1 MKRLKK
7 MMAVFLAFAVLCGLG
22 TGLPQNILPV
32 HHVYAV
38 ETSSED
44 DFSYRLINEGNQVE
58 ITKYNGSN
66 ATVEIPDN
74 IDGKMVSS
82 IGNSAFKNSAFL
94 INIVIPEN
102 VTSIGNNAFDGCTG
116 ITKVTVNGG
125 KLENIGNYA
134 FRGTKIT
141 GISLP
146 DSVSYI
152 GAAAFMNC
160 TALTSIVIPEKV
172 TALNSN
178 YYDGTFKGCT
188 SLISVTLPS
197 NLTNITDYA
206 FEGCTKLETVSLPE
220 GITALGKDVFK
231 GCTSLSAITLPKN
244 ITKIPDGA
252 FYKCTALKS
261 IVVPENVTSIGN
273 NAFDGCTDITKVT
286 VNGKKLESIGNYA
299 FRGTKITG
307 ISLPDSVSYIGAAAF
322 MNCTA
327 LTSIVIPEK
336 VTALNGYYNDGTFE
350 GCTSLVSVTLSPNI
364 TAVSD
369 DTFRGCVKLGNI
381 VLPESI
387 TAFGAGV
394 FGECTSLSS
403 ITLPKNIASISGGM
417 FQGCT
422 ALKSIAVPENVTSI
436 GNGAFEGCTGIT
448 EVTINSEKLES
459 IGTYAFKGTKI
470 TGISLPES
478 VSYIGGA
485 AFMNCTAL
493 TTIVIPEKVTA
504 LNSYMTVFYFTYG
517 TFEGCTSLVSVTLPS
532 NIISISDC
540 TFKGCASLKSIV
552 IPESVES
559 VGKSAF
565 GNCKS
570 LVRVIFKNDFTQVAA
585 NAFEGCTGLSEFPR
599 PSVTINSLKIK
610 NSDPDGI
617 SPYTSDRIGNYN
629 ISVKNSAGKNV
640 FTGVSGSCV
649 IIDVNRVSANETLT
663 ITFEHKNGKTLPE
676 TITVKLDGDRRTSVD
691 EVILKEKG
699 YLKINYPSE
708 QNIKAVIYDTD
719 GNYVDSYA
727 GKNGTIRSKHISGE
741 FNVYVLNT
749 SLDNYGFSS
758 PEEYPSRGFIAN
770 RDYFIR
776 TVTVEDNPVSIN
788 LTSVPENTDT
798 KLRCLSVY
806 DVESDVSK
814 LSEDGYLTCKITY
827 KMKDECAAEAEKL
840 IVSLSD
846 NLSFIS
852 GSLFI
857 NDNFMGISAADRFNK
872 IEVPVKDIREGVITL
887 KAMPVSNGRYTVSAA
902 VLFTEN
908 GKTFSERLEEQSC
921 TADFITL
928 NGERNTNSHSIFVTG
943 VTSSADPVEIYV
955 NGDPALEIMPDSDGK
970 YSEELVLSESYIKN
984 GSEFTVF
991 AKNSAG
997 VESRHLKVQYNF
1009 EKPVL
1014 EKLYFSQGI
1023 SSKQDLTNALYD
1035 GSRPLIS
1042 LLPGRALTYEIRM
1055 SNSDFVQDVYV
1066 ISDKNGETKIMEAK
1080 YQGNNEWIAGG
1091 KFNHS
1096 DNIIPGQISV
1106 AYIPKSFDAAP
1117 HEVPVVQED
1126 EEDETSVFD
1135 QLQEQTLKDL
1145 VETICDVNEKTE
1157 KAKDFYK
1164 AATDMKDGVE
1174 TASGCENILRENEDF
1189 KQKAEEVKQNCQDPT
1204 TVDLVVSLYNM
1215 CSYADCLGKSTI
1227 YLGKVRGEGA
1237 FDFILDDAS
1246 KKLSESFSGSRE
1258 ILEEFLNDIAEGKDV
1273 TERVKEY
1280 AESSQIKDIPDFLN
1294 KMYKKVGEFQGNG
1307 EVSGR
1312 YAIDPSGYVYEGIPE
1327 NRLSGVTVS
1336 IYYKEN
1342 ENDTE
1347 QLWDAA
1353 EYEQEN
1359 MIVTG
1364 DGGEFAWEVSEGWY
1378 RVEAVKEGYETASS
1392 EWMYIPPE
1400 RTDVYIPMYNYT
1412 APEVENVAVKDGN
1425 VEILFD
1431 KFMQIST
1438 VTDSA
1443 ITLLQNGQ
1451 SIVFKVE
1458 AVWDEPGVTAENGYT
1473 TAKRFLLIPENGEL
1487 DDEPYDLIVD
1497 NSVTSYANVTMKTL
1511 FNKRIKPED
1520 AISPVSAVIKMNTN
1534 KAVVNQN
1541 VPVVSS
1547 DYIYANNT
1555 AMVSG
1560 DSLGKLFGT
1569 DIEESSS
1576 CYKIIINGITVVAYK
1591 NTTEWEVITHDNQT
1605 LKVNV
1610 NNQVQIMDGK
1620 AYFSIRDI
1628 CTLTEL
1634 NLYYTEDPSGQYIII
1649 TNAAGSDEAY
1659 YNELLQSAKP
1669 YFDDYGNTFDTAYQW
1684 EISSVGIKTV
1694 NGILDYAADIDM
1706 FKFTVPITGTY
1717 TIYSSDI
1724 TPDLKAWLY
1733 DSNQMQIAGND
1744 YSGENENFKIT
1755 VSLTEGQTYY
1765 LKIGGSG
1772 ENGIGDY
1779 TVNLAFSM
1787 DYLILKYNSPYS
1799 VFNGNKIENTQ
1810 YSGGY
1815 ATATVTLN
1823 QGVSMIPVR
1832 FLCEVANLH
1841 VAWNENTQTVTV
1853 TNPSTGEYVCM
1864 MVDNRIVVKY
1874 SRTGEKLNE
1883 WELPM
1888 APQMIN
1894 GITMIPLRA
1903 VSECLGYYVEY
1914 AEKDYGTYIIISST
1928 PQTQN
1933 VDMLCEMA
1941 KRLEI

>member
-7 MMAVFLAFAVLCGLG
+7 MMAVFLAFVVLCGLG
-22 TGLPQNILPV
+22 TGLPENILPV
-32 HHVYAV
+32 HYAYATEV
-38 ETSSED
+38 SED
-44 DFSYRLINEGNQVE
+44 DFSYRLINEGNQIE

-66 ATVEIPDN
+66 AIVEIPDT
-74 IDGKMVSS
+74 IDGKTVSS
-82 IGNSAFKNSAFL
+82 IGDSAFKNSAFL
-94 INIVIPEN
+94 TNIVIPEN

-116 ITKVTVNGG
+116 ITEVTVNSK
-125 KLENIGNYA
+125 KLESIGNYA

-146 DSVSYI
+146 ESVSRI
-152 GAAAFMNC
+152 GGAAFMNC

-172 TALNSN
+172 TALDSN
-178 YYDGTFKGCT
+178 YYDGTFEGCT

-197 NLTNITDYA
+197 NLTNIPDYA

-220 GITALGKDVFK
+220 SITALGKDMFK

-252 FYKCTALKS
+252 FYNCTALRS
-261 IVVPENVTSIGN
+261 IVVPENVMSIGN
-273 NAFDGCTDITKVT
+273 NAFDGCTGITEVI
-286 VNGKKLESIGNYA
+286 VNSKKLESIGNYA

-307 ISLPDSVSYIGAAAF
+307 ISLPESVSRIGGAAF

-336 VTALNGYYNDGTFE
+336 VT
-350 GCTSLVSVTLSPNI
+350 V
-364 TAVSD
+364 
-369 DTFRGCVKLGNI
+369 
-381 VLPESI
+381 
-387 TAFGAGV
+387 
-394 FGECTSLSS
+394 
-403 ITLPKNIASISGGM
+403 
-417 FQGCT
+417 
-422 ALKSIAVPENVTSI
+422 
-436 GNGAFEGCTGIT
+436 
-448 EVTINSEKLES
+448 
-459 IGTYAFKGTKI
+459 
-470 TGISLPES
+470 
-478 VSYIGGA
+478 
-485 AFMNCTAL
+485 
-493 TTIVIPEKVTA
+493 
-504 LNSYMTVFYFTYG
+504 LNSCMTVFYFTYG
-517 TFEGCTSLVSVTLPS
+517 TFEGCTSLVSVTLSS
-532 NIISISDC
+532 NITSISDC
-540 TFKGCASLKSIV
+540 TFRGCTALKSIV
-552 IPESVES
+552 VPESVES

-758 PEEYPSRGFIAN
+758 PEEYTSRGFIAN

-788 LTSVPENTDT
+788 LTSVPENTDA
-798 KLRCLSVY
+798 KLKCLSVY

-827 KMKDECAAEAEKL
+827 KMKDECAAETEKL
-840 IVSLSD
+840 TVSLSD

-852 GSLFI
+852 GSLSI

-887 KAMPVSNGRYTVSAA
+887 KAMPVSNGQYTVNVSIS
-902 VLFTEN
+902 FNEN
-908 GKTFSERLEEQSC
+908 GKTFSERLEGQSC

-928 NGERNTNSHSIFVTG
+928 NGKKNVNSYSAYVMG
-943 VTSSADPVEIYV
+943 VASSADPIEIYV
-955 NGDPALEIMPDSDGK
+955 NDAAALEIIPDSNGK
-970 YSEELVLSESYIKN
+970 YSAELVLNESYIED
-984 GSEFTVF
+984 GTEFDIY

-997 VESRHLKVQYNF
+997 VESKHLKVQYNF

-1014 EKLYFSQGI
+1014 EKLCFSQGT
-1023 SSKQDLTNALYD
+1023 SSKIDLTNALYD
-1035 GSRPLIS
+1035 GSRPLIF
-1042 LLPGRALTYEIRM
+1042 LLPSRALTYEIRM
-1055 SNSDFVQDVYV
+1055 SNSDFIQDVYV

-1080 YQGNNEWIAGG
+1080 YQGNNEWIAEG

-1106 AYIPKSFDAAP
+1106 AYIPKSFDAVP
-1117 HEVPVVQED
+1117 REVPVAQEIQKEQEGEEKQED
-1126 EEDETSVFD
+1126 EKSGLDR
-1135 QLQEQTLKDL
+1135 LQEQTLKEIG
-1145 VETICDVNEKTE
+1145 ETICDINEKTE

-1174 TASGCENILRENEDF
+1174 TASGCENILQENERF

-1215 CSYADCLGKSTI
+1215 CSYADCLGKSTM

-1246 KKLSESFSGSRE
+1246 KKLSDSFSGSRE

-1273 TERVKEY
+1273 TERVREY
-1280 AESSQIKDIPDFLN
+1280 ADSSQIKDIPDFLN
-1294 KMYKKVGEFQGNG
+1294 KMYKKVGEFQENG
-1307 EVSGR
+1307 EVSGK
-1312 YAIDPSGYVYEGIPE
+1312 YTIDPSGYVYEGIPE

-1378 RVEAVKEGYETASS
+1378 RVEAVKEGYEAASS

-1400 RTDVYIPMYNYT
+1400 RTDVYIPMFNYT
-1412 APEVENVAVKDGN
+1412 APKVENVAVKDGN
-1425 VEILFD
+1425 VEVLFD

-1443 ITLLQNGQ
+1443 ITLLQNGK
-1451 SIVFKVE
+1451 SIDFTVE

-1473 TAKRFLLIPENGEL
+1473 AAKRFLLIPENGEL
-1487 DDEPYDLIVD
+1487 NDEPYELIID
-1497 NSVTSYANVTMKTL
+1497 NSVASYANVTMKTL
-1511 FNKRIKPED
+1511 FSKRIESED
-1520 AISPVSAVIKMNTN
+1520 AIPLVSAVIKMNTN

-1541 VPVVSS
+1541 TPVLSS
-1547 DYIYANNT
+1547 DYIYVNNT

-1560 DSLGKLFGT
+1560 DSLQKLFDT
-1569 DIEESSS
+1569 KTEESSS
-1576 CYKIIINGITVVAYK
+1576 CYKITINGITVVAYK

-1610 NNQVQIMDGK
+1610 NKQVQIMDGK
-1620 AYFSIRDI
+1620 AYFSVRDI

-1634 NLYYTEDPSGQYIII
+1634 NFRYTEDPSGQYIII
-1649 TNAAGSDEAY
+1649 TNAAGADETY

-1669 YFDDYGNTFDTAYQW
+1669 YFDDYSNTFDTAYQW
-1684 EISSVGIKTV
+1684 EISSVGIKTL

-1724 TPDLKAWLY
+1724 TSNVTAWVY
-1733 DSNQMQIAGND
+1733 DSDQMQIGGND
-1744 YSGENENFKIT
+1744 NSGSNENFKIT
-1755 VSLTEGQTYY
+1755 VSLTEEQTYY

-1772 ENGIGDY
+1772 ENGIGAY
-1779 TVNLAFSM
+1779 TVNLALSM

-1888 APQMIN
+1888 VPQIIN

-1928 PQTQN
+1928 PQTEN

-1941 KRLEI
+1941 KKLEI